1 MNSYMNSHFYD
12 LIIWIHILNTSWYPQ
27 IHVFSWIHTRYCGFW
42 PYFMEEIVF
51 KFMSVVVWRALWKD
65 REKYRDLIMA
75 WSFKKSSPLNSLA
88 LCADALCLMGLAQWP
103 HPTAAALVPPASLSA
118 GPTGCLAELERQ
130 HLPLWNYHT
139 LSSGCQSQFESRSD
153 LSADWEISNWRLCL
167 TRSNSVQQLQSGY
180 TFK

>member
-1 MNSYMNSHFYD
+1 MLENILIHMWIWICTHMNSYMNSHFYD

-88 LCADALCLMGLAQWP
+88 LCADALCLMGLA
-103 HPTAAALVPPASLSA
+103 AASPSYSCCSSA
-118 GPTGCLAELERQ
+118 T
-130 HLPLWNYHT
+130 
-139 LSSGCQSQFESRSD
+139 
-153 LSADWEISNWRLCL
+153 CL
-167 TRSNSVQQLQSGY
+167 TISWSVWQSLGAN
-180 TFK
+180 TCHFGLITHSVLAARAAPIWIS